1 MSKPMVAIIGKP
13 NVGKSTF
20 FNYIVGQRLSI
31 VEDTP
36 GVTRDRIY
44 ADSNWRGREFTL
56 IDTGGIEPEL
66 DDVIHIGMRQQ
77 AQMAINIADVIIFV
91 TDIKQG
97 ITAQDQEIATML
109 RKSKKPIVL
118 VCNKSDNFGE
128 PDPTLYEFY
137 NLGIGEPYPVS
148 STNALGIGDVL
159 DAVYEHFPE
168 KDENDENKEI
178 INVAIIGKPNVG
190 KSSFFNSATSSS
202 VEMANYPFT
211 TIDANKAVAHVIS
224 ECPCKELNV
233 TCNPRN
239 SICIDGKRLLPVEL
253 IDVAGLVPGAHEGK
267 GLGNQFLDDLMQAKV
282 LIHVIDASGSTDAEG
297 QSVEAGSHDP
307 LDDIEFLE
315 DEIVMWMY
323 GILNRNWVR
332 LVRKIEAEKLDI
344 AKVIFDQLSG
354 TGITLEDIIEAK
366 RKVNPDYTKWEK
378 EDFMEL
384 IRNILHIAKPMLIVA
399 NKADLPTA
407 EENIKRM
414 QEKYPYVIPAS
425 AESEIALVKAAEAG
439 LISYTPGDS
448 DFEIL
453 EKDKLSDNQLK
464 ALEYIKVNILEK
476 YGGTGIQTALNEAI
490 FGLLNM
496 IVVYP
501 VQDEHKY
508 TDQKGN
514 VLPDGILVPKGA
526 VPKEL
531 AYLVHSDIG
540 DNFMHAVDAR
550 KNMRIAA
557 DYELQDKDVI
567 SIVTRG

>member
-1 MSKPMVAIIGKP
+1 MSKPIVAIIGKP
-13 NVGKSTF
+13 NVGKSRF
-20 FNYIVGQRLSI
+20 FNYVVGQRISI
-31 VEDTP
+31 VEDVP
-36 GVTRDRIY
+36 GVTRDRVY
-44 ADSNWRGREFTL
+44 AVTSWRDREFTL
-56 IDTGGIEPEL
+56 IDTGGIEPETNDIIL
-66 DDVIHIGMRQQ
+66 SQMREQ
-77 AQMAINIADVIIFV
+77 ANIAINVADVILFM

-97 ITAQDQEIATML
+97 ITASDKEIAMML
-109 RKSKKPIVL
+109 KKSHKPIIL
-118 VCNKSDNFGE
+118 ACNKSDNYGE
-128 PDPTLYEFY
+128 PPAELYEFY
-137 NLGIGEPYPVS
+137 NLGLGDPMPVS
-148 STNALGIGDVL
+148 AANAIGIGDLL
-159 DAVYEHFPE
+159 DAIYEKLPP
-168 KDENDENKEI
+168 KGDEDEDCDRIK
-178 INVAIIGKPNVG
+178 VAIIGKPNVG

-425 AESEIALVKAAEAG
+425 AESEIALVKAAESG
-439 LISYTPGDS
+439 LIRYTPGDS

-464 ALEYIKVNILEK
+464 ALEYIRTNILEK